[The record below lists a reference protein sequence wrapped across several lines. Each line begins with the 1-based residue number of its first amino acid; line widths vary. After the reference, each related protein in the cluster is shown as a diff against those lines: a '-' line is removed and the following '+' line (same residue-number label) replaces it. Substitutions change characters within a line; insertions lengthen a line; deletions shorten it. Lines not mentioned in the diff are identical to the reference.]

1 MNWSYLIGN
10 ETAKRGGIPLHNSV
24 LYRGKQ
30 GKYLLIPLAALLIAA
45 GIFLSAGGQSAA
57 DTDIGYDYDTFAFI
71 GKIAEKVSPAVV
83 SVRSIS
89 SGGGQEGEDLL
100 LGTGSGVIFS
110 ADGYLI
116 TNYHVISGADKVLI
130 SLADGREAV
139 ADIIAS
145 YAESD
150 LALLSIDLESLPL
163 ATLGDSDQVQV
174 GNIVFAIGNPG
185 GEQFA
190 RSLTM
195 GVVSGLERDLRLS
208 DGYGYKLLQTD
219 AAINPGN
226 SGGPLVDC
234 YGRVIG
240 INSIKIVDADF
251 EGMGFAIPINT
262 VRDVISQDMPE
273 VFSRAVFAAN

>member
-24 LYRGKQ
+24 LSRGKR

-83 SVRSIS
+83 SVRSIK

>member
-24 LYRGKQ
+24 LSRGKR

>member
-1 MNWSYLIGN
+1 M
-10 ETAKRGGIPLHNSV
+10 HNSV